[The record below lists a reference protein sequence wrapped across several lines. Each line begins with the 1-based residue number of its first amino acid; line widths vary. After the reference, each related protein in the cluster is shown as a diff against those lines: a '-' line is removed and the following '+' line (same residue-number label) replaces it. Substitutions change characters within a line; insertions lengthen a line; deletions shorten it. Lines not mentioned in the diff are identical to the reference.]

1 METEMLVLARQ
12 DVEEKG
18 FLDLDLDPTLDLFSE
33 IERLKKEKNAILLAH
48 YYQEPDIQDVAD
60 YIGDS
65 LGLAQQ
71 AEKTN
76 ADMIVFAGVHFM
88 AETAKILN
96 PTKKVVIPDLKA
108 GCSLSDSCPPPLFK
122 KFKDEHP
129 DHVVVSYINCS
140 AGIKALS
147 DVICTSSNAKVIVE
161 SFPKDQKIIFAPDKN
176 LGAYINKVTGR
187 NMLLWNGAC
196 MVHEI
201 FSLEKITKLKVRHPN
216 AKVIAHPECEDPVLR
231 IADFIGSTTGLLKYT
246 QKDDAKEFIVVTETG
261 IIHQMQKVNPTKTF
275 IPAPPDNNCACNDCP
290 HMKRNTLE
298 KLYLCM
304 EYEVPDITMEE
315 ELRLAAKKP
324 IERMLNT
331 LIQNNCSKVLADI
344 KDMKIIAMEDQQW
357 LNEEFLPRATTFGF
371 KAIAIV
377 KPDYYFNQVAV
388 ETISYKVDKEKLTIN
403 FFDNIDDAKAWLAKM
418 G

>member
-1 METEMLVLARQ
+1 MNETLHTAK
-12 DVEEKG
+12 EKIETTG
-18 FLDLDLDPTLDLFSE
+18 FLDLELDPTLDLFAE

-71 AEKTN
+71 AEKTK

-96 PTKKVVIPDLKA
+96 PAKKVVIPDLKA
-108 GCSLSDSCPPPLFK
+108 GCSLSDSCPPPLFA
-122 KFKDEHP
+122 KFKEQHP

-161 SFPKDQKIIFAPDKN
+161 SFPKEQKIIFAPDKN

-201 FSLEKITKLKVRHPN
+201 FSLEKISKLKVRHPH
-216 AKVIAHPECEDPVLR
+216 AKVIAHPECEEPVLR
-231 IADFIGSTTGLLKYT
+231 MADFIGSTTGLLKYS
-246 QKDDAKEFIVVTETG
+246 QQNEAKEFIVVTETG
-261 IIHQMQKVNPTKTF
+261 IIHQMQKASPDKTF
-275 IPAPPDNNCACNDCP
+275 IPAPPNNNCACNDCP
-290 HMKRNTLE
+290 HMKLNTLE

-304 EYEVPDITMEE
+304 EYELPEITMEE
-315 ELRLAAKKP
+315 ELRITAKKP
-324 IERMLNT
+324 IERMLE
-331 LIQNNCSKVLADI
+331 ISKQAGL
-344 KDMKIIAMEDQQW
+344 
-357 LNEEFLPRATTFGF
+357 
-371 KAIAIV
+371 
-377 KPDYYFNQVAV
+377 
-388 ETISYKVDKEKLTIN
+388 
-403 FFDNIDDAKAWLAKM
+403 
-418 G
+418 